1 MYDAPVIATACLP
14 HRLSV
19 PTPEPPFGR
28 LASKV
33 QAIEPDGP
41 RRRSQGFGYRAMLA
55 LRPWLLFA
63 NLLLGGK
70 GQGPFP

>member
-1 MYDAPVIATACLP
+1 MYDAPVLATACLLP
-14 HRLSV
+14 RLSV

-28 LASKV
+28 VASKV
-33 QAIEPDGP
+33 QA
-41 RRRSQGFGYRAMLA
+41 QGFGYRAMLA

-63 NLLLGGK
+63 NLRLGGK

>member
-63 NLLLGGK
+63 NLRLGEK